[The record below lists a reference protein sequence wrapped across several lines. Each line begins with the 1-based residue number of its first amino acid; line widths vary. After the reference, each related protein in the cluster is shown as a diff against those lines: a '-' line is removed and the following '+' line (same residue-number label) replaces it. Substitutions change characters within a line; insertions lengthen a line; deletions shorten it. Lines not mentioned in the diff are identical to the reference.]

1 MGSFYGTTFQELKE
15 TFKKLIVKDHNKNK
29 MPIIAKGV
37 EDSIT
42 FESKDQW
49 IVLEGDDNKQTI
61 FIEHG
66 KAPQFDGEVTETL
79 FVTDPIIQPEINELK
94 PGQVFY
100 VNSFE
105 HDAKGHKTRHRT
117 SGFKLPQTDAEVEL
131 ESIKSRLDDLE
142 FQDQAII
149 QEFANYA
156 TTDQQEINEERLAD
170 LESFQRDT
178 VPNTYATK
186 EETGSVTEMK
196 NSTAYDKYT
205 SIAALIGNIEEL
217 NAELGF
223 NPDKRALTLSEALME
238 ILPKIQAELE
248 TLPYTFQGIKGQISE
263 LEDRIQQ
270 LEDK

>member
-15 TFKKLIVKDHNKNK
+15 TFKRLIVKNKNNVT
-29 MPIIAKGV
+29 PITAKGV

-42 FESKDQW
+42 FESMDPL

-61 FIEHG
+61 SISHG
-66 KAPQFDGEVTETL
+66 TPTDESTEVTVFSLTH
-79 FVTDPIIQPEINELK
+79 DGAQPSIDELQ
-94 PGQVFY
+94 PGQLFY
-100 VNSFE
+100 ITSSGYDN
-105 HDAKGHKTRHRT
+105 KGHQNTTITR
-117 SGFKLPQTDAEVEL
+117 GYKLPPQTDTEAELGDITERVTNL
-131 ESIKSRLDDLE
+131 EAEDSKIWKALEENYTTKDSQIENERRLGDLE
-142 FQDQAII
+142 TFKD
-149 QEFANYA
+149 
-156 TTDQQEINEERLAD
+156 T
-170 LESFQRDT
+170 T
-178 VPNTYATK
+178 VPNTYSTK
-186 EETGSVTEMK
+186 EETGSVTDMK
-196 NSTAYDKYT
+196 SSTAYDKYT